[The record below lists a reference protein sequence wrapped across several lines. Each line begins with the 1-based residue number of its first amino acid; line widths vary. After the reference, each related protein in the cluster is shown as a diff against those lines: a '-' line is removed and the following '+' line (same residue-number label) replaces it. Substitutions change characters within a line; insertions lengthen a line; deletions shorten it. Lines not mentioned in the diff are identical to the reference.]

1 MGQTFGA
8 IESTPKI
15 WDIAAA
21 WLILEELN
29 CKINWLKTN
38 PINLQSGMDLE
49 TINFPL
55 IAGRTQKNIDDLKPW
70 GNLLIENNNV

>member
-1 MGQTFGA
+1 
-8 IESTPKI
+8 
-15 WDIAAA
+15 
-21 WLILEELN
+21 
-29 CKINWLKTN
+29 
-38 PINLQSGMDLE
+38 MDLE